1 MFLNVDSLTLG
12 WLVTGKVEIFVPRAA
27 QTAVAAAHR
36 AAVVPRAA
44 QTAVAAVHRAAV
56 VPRAAQT
63 AVVPRA
69 AQTAVAAAHRAAVVH
84 TVVGVR
90 KVGAAHIVVV
100 LIRTVVQHG
109 WRIAVD

>member
-1 MFLNVDSLTLG
+1 MFLNVDYLTLG
-12 WLVTGKVEIFVPRAA
+12 WLVTGKVEMFVPRAA
-27 QTAVAAAHR
+27 QTAVAAAQT
-36 AAVVPRAA
+36 AVVPRAA

-84 TVVGVR
+84 TVVVVR

-100 LIRTVVQHG
+100 LIRAVVQHG
-109 WRIAVD
+109 WQIAVD

>member
-1 MFLNVDSLTLG
+1 MFLNVDYLTLG
-12 WLVTGKVEIFVPRAA
+12 WLVTGKVEMFVPRAA
-27 QTAVAAAHR
+27 QTAVAAAQT
-36 AAVVPRAA
+36 AVVPRAA

-63 AVVPRA
+63 AVA
-69 AQTAVAAAHRAAVVH
+69 AVHRAAVVH
-84 TVVGVR
+84 TVVVVR

-109 WRIAVD
+109 WQIAVD